1 MINNFLVRIKDRF
14 RDWLRGTSPLLGGVG
29 RSSKWPKIRADFL
42 KLNPN
47 CEVCGGNKKI
57 SIHHKK
63 PFHLFPE
70 LETSPDN
77 LISLCEKN
85 GCHLRFGHLYS
96 FLSYNPDIEADAS
109 DWYLKIKTRP

>member
-1 MINNFLVRIKDRF
+1 MIFQRIK
-14 RDWLRGTSPLLGGVG
+14 DWLRGTSPLLGGAG
-29 RSSKWPKIRADFL
+29 RSTKWPSVRKAFL
-42 KLNPN
+42 AGHPY

-70 LETSPDN
+70 LELLPNN
-77 LISLCEKN
+77 LISLCEKK